1 MIGKEKLSIWLILL
15 ISISIIGCSARED
28 SSASVQ
34 EPLSYENYPPAVVEM
49 VKNMS
54 LEEKIGQLLML
65 DFRTWKG
72 KSVTVIND
80 DIAAVINDFHIGGV
94 ILFQENFVNRNQAR
108 LLIEGMQEAAAI
120 PLMIGIDQE
129 GGVVARLPFAPEMP
143 GNMALGAAKDIELA
157 KNVGTAIGSELKSL
171 GIHINFG
178 PVLDINSNSKNP
190 VIGVRSFGDN
200 PELVTELGQAYAEGL
215 ANAGIAAVGKHFP
228 GHGDVDV
235 DSHLALPT
243 SYLTY
248 EQLKNREL
256 IPFKSLIDNK
266 IPGIMTAHVT
276 FKQIDPSEAI
286 SKKDGLPITL
296 PATLS
301 KTMLTDILRQD
312 LGFEGVIFSDAMN
325 MKAISDHFGN
335 VEAAIRS
342 IEAGTDVI
350 LMPVRTEEV
359 YQGILR
365 AVVSGRL
372 SESRID
378 QSMLRIM
385 QLKSQYVFD
394 IENDGS
400 KGYAQKSFDS
410 IEIKEVL
417 LLEQEAAQKA
427 VTLVKNNGIIPLD
440 ITTTDKITVAATNQ
454 TDLSRLENAVKE
466 HHWRVTPILLNSFTN
481 KFGGLTS
488 QQKDAIAQ
496 SNQVIIVTN
505 TATIKDQESQVQ
517 LVKTILA
524 EDIPTIVIAA
534 RNPYGFNELEEL
546 DAFVAQYHNGA
557 NSFSAAIDVIFGRT
571 RATGRLP
578 VQLLGH

>member
-1 MIGKEKLSIWLILL
+1 
-15 ISISIIGCSARED
+15 
-28 SSASVQ
+28 
-34 EPLSYENYPPAVVEM
+34 
-49 VKNMS
+49 
-54 LEEKIGQLLML
+54 
-65 DFRTWKG
+65 
-72 KSVTVIND
+72 
-80 DIAAVINDFHIGGV
+80 
-94 ILFQENFVNRNQAR
+94 
-108 LLIEGMQEAAAI
+108 
-120 PLMIGIDQE
+120 
-129 GGVVARLPFAPEMP
+129 
-143 GNMALGAAKDIELA
+143 
-157 KNVGTAIGSELKSL
+157 
-171 GIHINFG
+171 
-178 PVLDINSNSKNP
+178 
-190 VIGVRSFGDN
+190 
-200 PELVTELGQAYAEGL
+200 
-215 ANAGIAAVGKHFP
+215 
-228 GHGDVDV
+228 
-235 DSHLALPT
+235 
-243 SYLTY
+243 
-248 EQLKNREL
+248 
-256 IPFKSLIDNK
+256 
-266 IPGIMTAHVT
+266 
-276 FKQIDPSEAI
+276 
-286 SKKDGLPITL
+286 
-296 PATLS
+296 
-301 KTMLTDILRQD
+301 MLTDILRQD